1 MRFQSILPLVALF
14 AFSLSAAAAG
24 VDYANSEITFVSK
37 QMNVPVQGRFRKFT
51 AQIAFDPKKLA
62 SAKAEIAVD
71 LASIDTGSTDAHAE
85 VSKKAW
91 FNTSAFP
98 PARFASSSAPPP
110 APVTYTAH

>member
-62 SAKAEIAVD
+62 SAKAEIEVD
-71 LASIDTGSTDAHAE
+71 LASIATGSPYADAQ
-85 VSKKAW
+85 VCKKAGS
-91 FNTSAFP
+91 TTHPFP
-98 PARFASSSAPPP
+98 
-110 APVTYTAH
+110 TAIF